1 MLEFLSLFLF
11 TLFYVLSG
19 SGLSCSLW
27 DLRCSVQAPEH
38 VGSPVAHGLSGCISQ
53 AYLPCSMWDLG
64 SPIRDQTHI
73 CRIGRQILNHWNT
86 REVHI
91 RVSWMC
97 QSQQS
102 YDMVGII
109 LLILQIRQLSVENKK
124 DVQYHTVSDWA
135 GTSIHV
141 CLTKKPVLLLPPRSC
156 PQTCWIF
163 FFFYFPPPL
172 FFSSCLI
179 AQFPGKGTTR

>member
-1 MLEFLSLFLF
+1 MGSSLQCA
-11 TLFYVLSG
+11 G
-19 SGLSCSLW
+19 SRARGLSSGTWAQWLH
-27 DLRCSVQAPEH
+27 LT
-38 VGSPVAHGLSGCISQ
+38 GLF
-53 AYLPCSMWDLG
+53 ACSMWDLG

-109 LLILQIRQLSVENKK
+109 LLILQIRKLSVDNKK